1 MSVAVLERKDNLH
14 LLNSYIRVYETNKLY
29 KMKIYYRKI
38 MLRIVKKSILGTN
51 FIYLYFKHT
60 LFKTALFNMIIINL
74 NLILFPKLFYNS
86 KSNANFSNDK
96 DFQNESEIYSPNYR
110 LFTFNKTIYI
120 IFRIFIINILD
131 IFILSVM
138 AINYNYKQKIINKY
152 MEVYT
157 QCAIRRENKLIKK
170 RYYCSISNDGKFNIE
185 IYSTKKI
192 KNKGV
197 NYNRHKYFFEYVI
210 NVPNIRLF
218 SPYAYKKILLPKEIE
233 IINRI
238 ATISNEI
245 EYRYKKKLLRFLLII
260 IFVIIYIPLKNII
273 SEEKNNLPN
282 VFIYHAPIL
291 KTKELQDYNIF
302 LMLCGHKHGGW
313 CFPFTLLIFLFKKWI
328 KIIIEGLYSYNDKN
342 YVYCCS
348 GLGTS
353 GPNSRCFIRANIG
366 LILLEGNK

>member
-1 MSVAVLERKDNLH
+1 MSVAVLERKDNLR

-74 NLILFPKLFYNS
+74 NLILFPKLLYNS

-138 AINYNYKQKIINKY
+138 AINYNYKQKIVNKY

-170 RYYCSISNDGKFNIE
+170 RYFCSISNDGKFNIE

-260 IFVIIYIPLKNII
+260 IFVIIYIPLKNMISEGKNKDFLNYFGILMLILFVERNNFFKNKSEQIEKVKSLNNEYINNGYYIYINNYII
-273 SEEKNNLPN
+273 SIFFIKEKLR
-282 VFIYHAPIL
+282 
-291 KTKELQDYNIF
+291 NIESIEKIRK
-302 LMLCGHKHGGW
+302 LNEK
-313 CFPFTLLIFLFKKWI
+313 LLNKFDLI
-328 KIIIEGLYSYNDKN
+328 K
-342 YVYCCS
+342 
-348 GLGTS
+348 
-353 GPNSRCFIRANIG
+353 
-366 LILLEGNK
+366 

>member
-74 NLILFPKLFYNS
+74 NLILFPKLLYNS

-197 NYNRHKYFFEYVI
+197 DYNRHKYFFEYVI

-260 IFVIIYIPLKNII
+260 IFVIIYIPLKNMISEGKNKDFLNYFGILMLILFVERNNFFKNKSEQIEKVASLNNEYINNGYYIYINNYII
-273 SEEKNNLPN
+273 SIFFIKEKLR
-282 VFIYHAPIL
+282 
-291 KTKELQDYNIF
+291 NIESIEKIRK
-302 LMLCGHKHGGW
+302 LNEK
-313 CFPFTLLIFLFKKWI
+313 LLNKFDLI
-328 KIIIEGLYSYNDKN
+328 K
-342 YVYCCS
+342 
-348 GLGTS
+348 
-353 GPNSRCFIRANIG
+353 
-366 LILLEGNK
+366 

>member
-74 NLILFPKLFYNS
+74 NLILFPKLLYNS

-197 NYNRHKYFFEYVI
+197 DYNRHKYFFEYVI

-260 IFVIIYIPLKNII
+260 IFVIIYIPLKNMISEGKNKDFLNYFGILMLILFVERNNFFKNKSEQIEKVKSLNNEYINNGYYIYINNYII
-273 SEEKNNLPN
+273 SIFFIKEKLR
-282 VFIYHAPIL
+282 
-291 KTKELQDYNIF
+291 NIESIEKIRK
-302 LMLCGHKHGGW
+302 LNEK
-313 CFPFTLLIFLFKKWI
+313 LLNKFDLI
-328 KIIIEGLYSYNDKN
+328 K
-342 YVYCCS
+342 
-348 GLGTS
+348 
-353 GPNSRCFIRANIG
+353 
-366 LILLEGNK
+366 